1 MELRDGL
8 KQKQNLP
15 LCCARGGGIFVFPLA
30 SRISRGNS
38 CNGEMTLSHS
48 GGWFLKGSQR
58 LLIWFLS

>member
-38 CNGEMTLSHS
+38 CNSEMTLSHS
-48 GGWFLKGSQR
+48 GGWFLKGS
-58 LLIWFLS
+58 